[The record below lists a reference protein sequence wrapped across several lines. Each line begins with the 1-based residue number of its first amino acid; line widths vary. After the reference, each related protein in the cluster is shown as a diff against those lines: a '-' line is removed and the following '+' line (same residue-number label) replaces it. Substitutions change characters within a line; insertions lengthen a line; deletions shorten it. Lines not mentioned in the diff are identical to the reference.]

1 MREIL
6 GRRRRLRLRRKEGT
20 ARLDAALTCA
30 TVWQWPVLPGVG
42 TAQAGPRGESGGPGC
57 ACPEPDCAVPGAH
70 PFDPGLLAATTDE
83 RMVRWWWTHRPA
95 APVMLATGGR
105 APCAVS
111 LPAVAG
117 ARALSA
123 LDARG
128 MRLGPVVAT
137 PTRWSLLV
145 APYTLERLGELLYAK
160 DWVPSSLRFHG
171 EGAISSCRRPG
182 PARARSAGSGP
193 PRSSGPPTPPRSPAG
208 GRRAGLPRS
217 PRPGSRM
224 SKRSWTPW
232 SRRAPAPRAAAAGWP
247 TDRRTLTCPRE
258 SRRPGGVRLAVS
270 ARGARLTAPGSP
282 GPAHSNGCEPG
293 RIPGKRVPREPAA
306 PVAPISSPRR
316 QEFRVVARWGH
327 HECPR
332 DRPGSWLPPCSPAW
346 FRWSL
351 PRIPSLLRMS
361 YRVIRSRRNRLA
373 DRQKARGQRH
383 LMTCPEKASPP
394 FP

>member
-1 MREIL
+1 MPPTPSDHRPGSTRSVRPARLRRGSTNPLGQLGPVRFDSARLCSVRLCSTPDRFYSDRFHSARLGSRSVSTARPYRRTDEHVRTAKRYARGVTHAWCHVDSAFNGKERALMREIL

-123 LDARG
+123 LDALG

-193 PRSSGPPTPPRSPAG
+193 RAARGLRRRPGLPPAG
-208 GRRAGLPRS
+208 EGRGSRGRRALAPGCRS
-217 PRPGSRM
+217 GPGRPGR
-224 SKRSWTPW
+224 
-232 SRRAPAPRAAAAGWP
+232 G
-247 TDRRTLTCPRE
+247 E
-258 SRRPGGVRLAVS
+258 HRRPGRRQQAGP
-270 ARGARLTAPGSP
+270 LTA
-282 GPAHSNGCEPG
+282 
-293 RIPGKRVPREPAA
+293 
-306 PVAPISSPRR
+306 
-316 QEFRVVARWGH
+316 AR
-327 HECPR
+327 
-332 DRPGSWLPPCSPAW
+332 
-346 FRWSL
+346 
-351 PRIPSLLRMS
+351 
-361 YRVIRSRRNRLA
+361 
-373 DRQKARGQRH
+373 
-383 LMTCPEKASPP
+383 
-394 FP
+394 